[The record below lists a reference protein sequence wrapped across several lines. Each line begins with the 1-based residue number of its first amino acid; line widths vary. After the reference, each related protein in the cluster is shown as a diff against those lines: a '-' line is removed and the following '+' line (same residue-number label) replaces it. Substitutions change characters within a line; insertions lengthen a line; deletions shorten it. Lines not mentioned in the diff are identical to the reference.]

1 MNTTKKIQLSIPY
14 PTRDGDLYHYTIG
27 NHMVDIACRITLME
41 SYYAKKRNKWDV
53 DIVEVPPGYYPTTG
67 KQRAKLGKII
77 YEEIVNA
84 GYAIPHAT
92 TAIANK
98 IIERYDGDV

>member
-27 NHMVDIACRITLME
+27 THMVDIACRLTLME

-67 KQRAKLGKII
+67 KQRVKLGKII
-77 YEEIVNA
+77 Y
-84 GYAIPHAT
+84 
-92 TAIANK
+92 TAVSYTHLTLPTKA
-98 IIERYDGDV
+98 